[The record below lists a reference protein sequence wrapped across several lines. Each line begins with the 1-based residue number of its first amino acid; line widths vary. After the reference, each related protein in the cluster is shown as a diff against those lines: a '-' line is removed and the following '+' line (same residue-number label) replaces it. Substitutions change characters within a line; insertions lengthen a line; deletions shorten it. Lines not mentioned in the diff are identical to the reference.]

1 MASAGEVWKLEA
13 QIVPAEEETE
23 ATSINTTVSTS
34 AFLHRVGANEKSVI
48 KTDKDR
54 ATVEHFQHEIAHG
67 KEFNVH
73 LHLDS
78 MGNVIGADGRHR
90 AIAAQRSGLQR
101 IHVTVT
107 RRLR

>member
-1 MASAGEVWKLEA
+1 MASAGDVWKLEA
-13 QIVPAEEETE
+13 QIVPAEEDST
-23 ATSINTTVSTS
+23 TSVSTTVSTS
-34 AFLHRVGANEKSVI
+34 AFLHRVGANERSVI
-48 KTDKDR
+48 KTEKDR
-54 ATVEHFQHEIAHG
+54 ATVEHWQHEIAHG
-67 KEFNVH
+67 KDFNVH

-90 AIAAQRSGLQR
+90 AIAAQRAGLER